1 MKTQSGNGVS
11 TKIEPDPL
19 SVNGRENIPEADP
32 VGYFAQKAISPIH
45 LQSDA
50 PAR

>member
-19 SVNGRENIPEADP
+19 SGNGCENIPEADP
-32 VGYFAQKAISPIH
+32 VVYVAQKAISPIH